1 MFNPNDVA
9 PPDAFIN
16 ENKTAIAWDITY
28 IAKPKIIKN
37 APKPAHGVASPFRR
51 TKPAP
56 VSTTSSS

>member
-1 MFNPNDVA
+1 MFTIPNEVT

-51 TKPAP
+51 PNKQV
-56 VSTTSSS
+56 VS